1 MPEIRIVTVT
11 LNPAVDRVLEA
22 PNFAIGEHVAARRLA
37 WYPAGKGINVARALA
52 KIGVGSVATGFV
64 GRGELGMFEEAL
76 ERTGPGQIVTQLLIV
91 RGRSRDN
98 ITVVDPINDTETHL
112 REEGFKVQPED
123 VARIGSKLAMMA
135 RPGRII
141 AFSGSLPPGFSP
153 EAFADIVRRCHRAG
167 AKVAVDTSN
176 KALAAIRDQPL
187 WMAKLNKSELQTLA
201 GSPSADLNQAAH
213 AALGLS
219 VRGGGLIENVV
230 ATRGADGAVL
240 VGPEAAVR
248 GWVSVHPGRI
258 VSSVGCGDSLLAG
271 ILSVISRDEHAWERA
286 FREGLA
292 MATTNA
298 CGREAA
304 HVDLEEVAE
313 FRDQASMES
322 LDLPPMAVS
331 GV

>member
-37 WYPAGKGINVARALA
+37 WYPAGKGINVARAMA
-52 KIGVGSVATGFV
+52 KVGVGCVATGFV

-98 ITVVDPINDTETHL
+98 ITVVDPVNDTETHL

-123 VARIGSKLAMMA
+123 VTRIGSKLAMMA

-141 AFSGSLPPGFSP
+141 AFSGSLPPGLEP
-153 EAFADIVRRCHRAG
+153 AQFADIVRRCHRAG

-176 KALAAIRDQPL
+176 KALEALRDQPVWL
-187 WMAKLNKSELQTLA
+187 AKLNRSELATMS
-201 GSPSADLNQAAH
+201 GRKTDDINAAID
-213 AALGLS
+213 AAYRLS
-219 VRGGGLIENVV
+219 VRGGGLVENVV
-230 ATRGADGAVL
+230 ATRGADGAIM
-240 VGPEAAVR
+240 VGPEAAAR

-258 VSSVGCGDSLLAG
+258 VSTVGCGDSLLAG

-286 FREGLA
+286 LREGLA
-292 MATTNA
+292 LATTNA

-304 HVDLEEVAE
+304 HVDMEEVAE
-313 FRDQASMES
+313 FREQAVVES
-322 LDLPPMAVS
+322 LDLPPMAPPA
-331 GV
+331 